1 MEKRRI
7 FKLRQEGKITPEE
20 EESLRNEAALE
31 AAAAVEKARKK
42 ALKDAGEGDSDSDDD
57 AGIEEE
63 GGRSQDIDGGIGLNK
78 GVVRVRKGAD
88 GGDGDGV
95 DYMYDEYSDA
105 DEGAGVQGDS
115 DSYGS
120 DDSEY
125 DSEEYVHTRIRAL
138 TML

>member
-1 MEKRRI
+1 VEKRRI

-31 AAAAVEKARKK
+31 AAAAVEKARKN

-78 GVVRVRKGAD
+78 GVVRDRKGAGGD
-88 GGDGDGV
+88 GDGDGV
-95 DYMYDEYSDA
+95 DYMYDEYLDA
-105 DEGAGVQGDS
+105 DEGVQGDS

>member
-31 AAAAVEKARKK
+31 AAAAVEKARKN

-78 GVVRVRKGAD
+78 GVVRDRKGAGGD
-88 GGDGDGV
+88 GDGDGV
-95 DYMYDEYSDA
+95 DYMYDEYLDA
-105 DEGAGVQGDS
+105 DEGVQGDS